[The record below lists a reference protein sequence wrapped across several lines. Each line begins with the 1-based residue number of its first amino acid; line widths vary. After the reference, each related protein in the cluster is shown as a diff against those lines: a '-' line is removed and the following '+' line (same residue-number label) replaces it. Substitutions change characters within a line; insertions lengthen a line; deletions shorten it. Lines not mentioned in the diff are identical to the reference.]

1 MFKGNH
7 FIRGAV
13 ITVLLIVLN
22 QGLIQF
28 WLYQKRQDAHLIN
41 VAGRQRMLS
50 QRISLEFH
58 KNLKGQNSTLIRDLY
73 YQWNTAHNAF
83 LNSND
88 SLDISAVSESKTLK
102 ILSDLS
108 ANVNF
113 IKPFLRAKSFTKNDL
128 DQIYQNQASFL
139 KEMELVV
146 GLLEEDSVFKLR
158 IIIFGEIL
166 LAILSVTILL
176 LEIRYI
182 YEPVAKKQADLVKSH
197 ESKLQNQEKKLNKI
211 AWEQSH
217 LVRSPVASLSGLTYM
232 FMHESDNLTEDDKR
246 QIMHFIE
253 IETGRL
259 NEIVSET
266 VRLTNI
272 ENEEK

>member
-1 MFKGNH
+1 MFKYNH
-7 FIRGAV
+7 FIRGAI

-28 WLYQKRQDAHLIN
+28 WLYQKRQDARLIN

-58 KNLKGQNSTLIRDLY
+58 RNLDKQNDTLIRDLY
-73 YQWNTAHNAF
+73 HQWTTAHYAF

-88 SLDISAVSESKTLK
+88 SLDVSVVSESETLA
-102 ILSDLS
+102 LLNRLS
-108 ANVNF
+108 ANVHF
-113 IKPFLRAKSFTKNDL
+113 IEPFLDANPITKRDL
-128 DQIYQNQASFL
+128 DNIYRNQASFL
-139 KEMELVV
+139 QDMEAVV
-146 GLLEEDSVFKLR
+146 GLLEENSVFKLR

-182 YEPVAKKQADLVKSH
+182 YQPIAKKQADLVKSQ
-197 ESKLQNQEKKLNKI
+197 ESKLENQEKKLSQI

-232 FMHESDNLTEDDKR
+232 FMHEADNLTEDDKR

-266 VRLTNI
+266 VRLTNGD
-272 ENEEK
+272 EPL